1 MDEGLFILKV
11 SGKNK
16 TDPRRA
22 ILQCLSSSCSC
33 GSSPL
38 DSSSQRVARELLL
51 SSFPT
56 FFGRWLWKCLGEDYN
71 LFSLCLIAGLRPG
84 QLIEESVYLQFQRVS
99 PSS

>member
-1 MDEGLFILKV
+1 MEEGLFILKV
-11 SGKNK
+11 SGKTK
-16 TDPRRA
+16 TGPRRA
-22 ILQCLSSSCSC
+22 ILQCLSSCSC

-38 DSSSQRVARELLL
+38 DSSSQRVTRELLF

-71 LFSLCLIAGLRPG
+71 LSSLCLIAGLRPG
-84 QLIEESVYLQFQRVS
+84 QLIEESLYLQFQRVS